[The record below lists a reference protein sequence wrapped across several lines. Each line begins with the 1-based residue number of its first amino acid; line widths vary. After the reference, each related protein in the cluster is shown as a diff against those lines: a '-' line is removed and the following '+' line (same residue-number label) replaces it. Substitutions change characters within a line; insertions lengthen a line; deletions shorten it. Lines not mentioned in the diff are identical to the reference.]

1 MDILIRK
8 IQRKG
13 KTLVFMPNSKSGY
26 KFETEDAQPCLT
38 EFQKS
43 CIQTKAQKD
52 RKLGSFWTPNFC
64 CIGAL
69 MVQNGQ
75 ANLSDMIGRGSSDS
89 MTSFNNHFPDK
100 NWYWY
105 DKAKPE
111 NLAMLTYFIGVRA
124 AASILAYYYNL
135 LKTSKIKEAERL
147 YKRHLL
153 PLGMARLLVDADSN
167 LVSDEDDL
175 YMIEMSGKDY
185 IIKTD
190 LCAKNKHEESLHV
203 GRIDTNK
210 AANNQI
216 GKEEPVKPI
225 IKKPSY
231 VHEGVASEVI
241 KDSDKSKSMS
251 DDTGASVWDK
261 PLNIPKGIRA
271 AIAKPETQPNS
282 TEEFGVSEEDTKS
295 KKNPN
300 KLPRMVNNE

>member
-1 MDILIRK
+1 
-8 IQRKG
+8 
-13 KTLVFMPNSKSGY
+13 MPNSKSGY
-26 KFETEDAQPCLT
+26 KFTTEDAQPCLT
-38 EFQKS
+38 DFQKS

-64 CIGAL
+64 CMGAL

-75 ANLSDMIGRGSSDS
+75 ANLSDMAGRGSSDS
-89 MTSFNNHFPDK
+89 MTSFNSHFPDK

-111 NLAMLTYFIGVRA
+111 NLAMLTYFIGVRT

-135 LKTSKIKEAERL
+135 LKTSRIKEAERL

-175 YMIEMSGKDY
+175 YMIEVSGKDY
-185 IIKTD
+185 VIKAD
-190 LCAKNKHEESLHV
+190 LCAKNKHEEDLDTGYLNTSKV
-203 GRIDTNK
+203 G
-210 AANNQI
+210 NNQLEN
-216 GKEEPVKPI
+216 KEVAKPVINKPNYENKDATPEI
-225 IKKPSY
+225 
-231 VHEGVASEVI
+231 VEGSV
-241 KDSDKSKSMS
+241 KSKNMN
-251 DDTGASVWDK
+251 DGAGASIWDK
-261 PLNIPKGIRA
+261 PLNLPKGIRA
-271 AIAKPETQPNS
+271 PIAKKAMQPNS
-282 TEEFGVSEEDTKS
+282 TEDFGVSDDDTKS